1 MAEYGRSKRSRDAG
15 AYRYN
20 APKSERMTKARPKT
34 GEPRKSK
41 QPLKIDR
48 LPAAAQDAI
57 KALYDRG
64 RTWVEI
70 EAQSALPYSADWE
83 KDGQGFI
90 DWPSVDADALDLF
103 PGLRLPKSS
112 LQRWFD
118 LRVSQVRA
126 QVLAESAK
134 AREWAQAFAGNDL
147 PETNAAVMNAMR
159 DQVFTLMQQVG
170 PGDQGKFL
178 SGLNV
183 LSLTLS
189 RLQRVELQ
197 SKRVDAD
204 LRKIDAE
211 RAKIAA
217 EAGDPREI
225 YLLAA
230 QDLLKKL
237 RTREKVREVIDLIQE
252 DLIQELSHAAEAF
265 AKHIEAS
272 AA

>member
-1 MAEYGRSKRSRDAG
+1 
-15 AYRYN
+15 
-20 APKSERMTKARPKT
+20 MTKPRPKT
-34 GEPRKSK
+34 GEARVTR

-48 LPAAAQDAI
+48 LPQSAQDAI
-57 KALYDRG
+57 KKLYDQG

-70 EAQSALPYSADWE
+70 SDQSAKPYSTEWE
-83 KDGQGFI
+83 KDGGGFI
-90 DWPSVDADALDLF
+90 DWVEVDRDTLEFF
-103 PGLRLPKSS
+103 PGLRLAKSS

-118 LRVSQVRA
+118 LRVSQVRK

-134 AREWAQAFAGNDL
+134 ARAWAAAFAGKDL
-147 PETNAAVMNAMR
+147 PGTNAAVMNAMR
-159 DQVFTLMQQVG
+159 DQVFALMQQVG
-170 PGDQGKFL
+170 PGDQAKFL
-178 SGLNV
+178 DGLNA

-197 SKRVDAD
+197 AKRVDAD
-204 LRKIDAE
+204 LKKLDAE

-225 YLLAA
+225 YLLAS

-237 RTREKVREVIDLIQE
+237 RTRETVRAVIDPIKEELIQE
-252 DLIQELSHAAEAF
+252 FTHGAEAF
-265 AKHIEAS
+265 AKQIEAT

>member
-1 MAEYGRSKRSRDAG
+1 
-15 AYRYN
+15 
-20 APKSERMTKARPKT
+20 MTKPRPKT
-34 GEPRKSK
+34 GEKRVTKL
-41 QPLKIDR
+41 PLKIDR
-48 LPAAAQDAI
+48 LPQSAQDAI
-57 KALYDRG
+57 KQLYDRG

-70 EAQSALPYSADWE
+70 AEQSAKPYSSEWE
-83 KDGQGFI
+83 KDGGGFI
-90 DWPSVDADALDLF
+90 DWPNVDLDALDLF
-103 PGLRLPKSS
+103 PGLRLAKSS

-134 AREWAQAFAGNDL
+134 AREWAAAFAGNDL
-147 PETNAAVMNAMR
+147 PGTNAAVMNAMR

-170 PGDQGKFL
+170 SGDQAKFL
-178 SGLNV
+178 DGLNV

-197 SKRVDAD
+197 AKRVDAD
-204 LRKIDAE
+204 LKKIDAE

-225 YLLAA
+225 YLLAS

-237 RTREKVREVIDLIQE
+237 RTRETVRAVIDPIKEELIQE
-252 DLIQELSHAAEAF
+252 FTHGAEAF
-265 AKHIEAS
+265 TKQIEAT